1 MYTQEITVEQGQLKG
16 LAKDGYNF
24 YGAIPY
30 AKAPIG
36 DLRYRRPQT
45 AEKFTDTY
53 LADNFPNKC
62 PQNPQ
67 TGFFKKEFY
76 EDSKYNVNDS
86 EDCLY
91 LNIWTPTKKAA
102 SPYPVAVYIHGG
114 AFMGGYNSEVEFNGA
129 NFAKK
134 GIVLVTI
141 NYRLGIF
148 GFLAHPDLSAENK
161 EHISGNY
168 GIFDQ
173 IAALKWIKK
182 NIAAFGGDANNITIF
197 GQSAGAM
204 SVQTLCSSPL
214 TKNLFNA
221 AIMESGAGYKN
232 SLNYD
237 LSLAQAEEIGKNLFK
252 IFDIDNV
259 VELRKIPT
267 QTLLAKFNQ
276 YMGNL
281 IKRNGGFLG
290 LDLPM
295 VPNIDGYLLPEGYD
309 KTIEN
314 GHLHQIPYLLGSN
327 SNDIGTSKD
336 KEFGDLYEGARNL
349 AEKENEITHNPV
361 YLYYF
366 KRQMPGDN
374 AGAFHSAELWYVFGN
389 LDHCW
394 RPLTEADYRLSN
406 DMMNN
411 WINFFKTYKPL
422 KDWRPYTEE
431 NKFIKQFDI

>member
-1 MYTQEITVEQGQLKG
+1 MYTEKITVEQGKLKG
-16 LAKDGYNF
+16 LKKDGYNF

-36 DLRYRRPQT
+36 NLRYRRPHK
-45 AEKFTDTY
+45 AEQFTSTY
-53 LADNFPNKC
+53 LADHFPNKC
-62 PQNPQ
+62 PQEPQ
-67 TGFFKKEFY
+67 IGFFKKEFY
-76 EDSKYNVNDS
+76 EDSSYNVNDS

-91 LNIWTPTKKAA
+91 LNIWTPSEKK
-102 SPYPVAVYIHGG
+102 SSYPVAVYIHGG

-129 NFAKK
+129 NFAKR

-148 GFLAHPDLSAENK
+148 GFLAHPKLSEENE

-182 NIAAFGGDANNITIF
+182 NIAAFGGDASNITIF

-221 AIMESGAGYKN
+221 AIMESAAGYKK

-237 LSLAQAEEIGKNLFK
+237 LPLAQAEEIGKDIFK
-252 IFDIDNV
+252 ILDINTV
-259 VELRKIPT
+259 TELRKIPA
-267 QTLLAKFNQ
+267 QTLLSKFNQ

-281 IKRNGGFLG
+281 IKNNGGFLG

-295 VPNIDGYLLPEGYD
+295 VPNIDGYLLTEGYD

-314 GHLHQIPYLLGSN
+314 GHLYQIPYLLGSN
-327 SNDIGTSKD
+327 SNDIGTSKN
-336 KEFGDLYEGARNL
+336 KEFGDLYEGAKNL
-349 AEKENEITHNPV
+349 AEKESTCNPI

-366 KRQMPGDN
+366 KRKMPGDD

-394 RPLTEADYRLSN
+394 RPLTQADYKLSN
-406 DMMNN
+406 EMMDN
-411 WINFFKTYKPL
+411 WISFFKMHKPL
-422 KDWRPYTEE
+422 KDWQPYTEE